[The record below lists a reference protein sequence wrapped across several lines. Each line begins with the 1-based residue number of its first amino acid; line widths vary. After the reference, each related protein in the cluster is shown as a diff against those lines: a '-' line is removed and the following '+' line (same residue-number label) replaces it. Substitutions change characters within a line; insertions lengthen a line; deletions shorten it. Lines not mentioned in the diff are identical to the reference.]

1 MPIYELRGVSND
13 AWTCDN
19 NQNSDSYLWPFID
32 KRQHGLFN
40 QHQLIGETV

>member
-19 NQNSDSYLWPFID
+19 YQNSDLLS
-32 KRQHGLFN
+32 
-40 QHQLIGETV
+40 LIIHW